1 MDDEDQVVAEGMEAE
16 GPPDDDA
23 ESYFADMG
31 FREDDPWETEAE
43 EDGMRRLQEAGLSW
57 C

>member
-1 MDDEDQVVAEGMEAE
+1 MDDEDMLVAEGMEAE
-16 GPPDDDA
+16 GPP
-23 ESYFADMG
+23 
-31 FREDDPWETEAE
+31 EDWEARAE